1 MPSSQDFRE
10 ALFEVVLGHPQAS
23 TWDQMRGTAVLAVST
38 ESGLTSLG
46 VPVTPSHPQNPP
58 ASVPTSSTRV
68 IVMEYGI
75 SVKSVC
81 TENGQTYRLIKDSG

>member
-1 MPSSQDFRE
+1 M
-10 ALFEVVLGHPQAS
+10 VLGHPQAS
-23 TWDQMRGTAVLAVST
+23 TWDQMRGKAVLAVRS

-46 VPVTPSHPQNPP
+46 VPVTPSHPQSLP
-58 ASVPTSSTRV
+58 ASVLTSSTRE

-81 TENGQTYRLIKDSG
+81 NENGQTYRLIKDSS